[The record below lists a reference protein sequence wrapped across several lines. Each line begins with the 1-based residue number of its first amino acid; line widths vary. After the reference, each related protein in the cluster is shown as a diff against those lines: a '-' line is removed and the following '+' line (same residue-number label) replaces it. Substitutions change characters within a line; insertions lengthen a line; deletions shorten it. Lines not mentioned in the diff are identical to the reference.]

1 MEKEQKLAADLFQGF
16 LGPKLLKNIENY
28 KFWGF
33 EDGVP
38 PGPYGLPSLS
48 EDPGLTTYFFLSV
61 MGWGDGDIQMSRRRR
76 RRSSEAPRSSPR
88 LPEAPQ
94 KRQKRCHSQA
104 FLLFEGQKR

>member
-1 MEKEQKLAADLFQGF
+1 MRTLALRRIFF
-16 LGPKLLKNIENY
+16 LG
-28 KFWGF
+28 
-33 EDGVP
+33 
-38 PGPYGLPSLS
+38 
-48 EDPGLTTYFFLSV
+48 V
-61 MGWGDGDIQMSRRRR
+61 MGWGDGDFQVSRRRRRRRRR